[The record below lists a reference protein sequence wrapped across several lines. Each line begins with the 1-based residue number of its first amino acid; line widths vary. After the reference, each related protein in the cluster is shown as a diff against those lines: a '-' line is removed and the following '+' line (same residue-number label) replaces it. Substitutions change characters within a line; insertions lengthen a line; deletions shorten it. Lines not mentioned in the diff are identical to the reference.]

1 MATSKGKA
9 PSHNTPAD
17 STAAVDTFM
26 RALDH
31 PQKKELEAIRRAIL
45 GVSPAIAE
53 GIKWNAPSFRT
64 SEYFAT
70 MNLRQ
75 KDGMAVV
82 LHLGAKRRAL
92 LPGGVVVEDPAALL
106 KWLDKDRAI
115 VVFSNLED
123 FKAKQAAF
131 EQIVRQWIG
140 RM

>member
-1 MATSKGKA
+1 M
-9 PSHNTPAD
+9 H
-17 STAAVDTFM
+17 
-26 RALDH
+26 ALDH
-31 PQKKELEAIRRAIL
+31 PQKKQLEAIRRAML

-82 LHLGAKRRAL
+82 LHLGAKRRAR
-92 LPGGVVVEDPAALL
+92 PTDRVVVDDPAALL

-115 VVFSNLED
+115 VVFSNLGD
-123 FKAKQAAF
+123 FTAKQAAF
-131 EQIVRQWIG
+131 ERIVRQWIG
-140 RM
+140 YI